1 PFVQILELGNFSVTY
16 RIAGFLADVKRL
28 ITSRSSLRAHVLDT
42 LHRAGVE
49 IVSPTFMVQRPQ
61 LAGSRVLAPT
71 SAAEAPAAER
81 SAAAP
86 EDLIFD
92 KAEEAASLEELR
104 GERERLLAEIAALE
118 DRVGSVEAGER
129 ARVEREVE
137 LRRLRVANL
146 EKRLAVAETSSKGA
160 PNGERA

>member
-1 PFVQILELGNFSVTY
+1 
-16 RIAGFLADVKRL
+16 
-28 ITSRSSLRAHVLDT
+28 
-42 LHRAGVE
+42 
-49 IVSPTFMVQRPQ
+49 
-61 LAGSRVLAPT
+61 
-71 SAAEAPAAER
+71 
-81 SAAAP
+81 
-86 EDLIFD
+86 
-92 KAEEAASLEELR
+92 ASLEELR